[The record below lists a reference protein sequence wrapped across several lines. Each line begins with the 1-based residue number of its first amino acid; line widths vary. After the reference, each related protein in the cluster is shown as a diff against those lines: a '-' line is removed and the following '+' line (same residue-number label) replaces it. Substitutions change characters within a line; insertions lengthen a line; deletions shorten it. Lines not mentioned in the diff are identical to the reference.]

1 MKDAG
6 LKTLA
11 KKYSLITETQ
21 VNEFDFGSGGEM
33 SSADASGSSSDTRPI
48 AALDWKLSGLYEPE
62 SPEQTK
68 QTEAALKELTNTL
81 SKLNKDL
88 QMWQIKHTKLGAN
101 DTVSK
106 EQLAQYIAKSIL
118 GITKLD

>member
-33 SSADASGSSSDTRPI
+33 SSADASGSDSDSTPI
-48 AALDWKLSGLYEPE
+48 TALDWRLSGLYEPE

-68 QTEAALKELTNTL
+68 QTEDALKELTNTL

-88 QMWQIKHTKLGAN
+88 QMWQTKHTKLGAS

>member
-33 SSADASGSSSDTRPI
+33 SSADASGSGSDTRPI
-48 AALDWKLSGLYEPE
+48 VALDWRLSGLYEPE

-68 QTEAALKELTNTL
+68 QTEDALKELTNTL
-81 SKLNKDL
+81 SKFNKDL
-88 QMWQIKHTKLGAN
+88 QMWQTKYTKLGAS

>member
-1 MKDAG
+1 MKDPG

-33 SSADASGSSSDTRPI
+33 SSADASVGSTDSNPTT
-48 AALDWKLSGLYEPE
+48 ALDWRLSGLYEPE

-81 SKLNKDL
+81 SKLTKDL
-88 QMWQIKHTKLGAN
+88 QMWQTKYTKLGSN

>member
-1 MKDAG
+1 MKDPG

-48 AALDWKLSGLYEPE
+48 VALDWRLSGLYEPE
-62 SPEQTK
+62 TTEQTK
-68 QTEAALKELTNTL
+68 QTEDALKELTNTL

-88 QMWQIKHTKLGAN
+88 QMWQTKHTKLGAR

-118 GITKLD
+118 SITKLD

>member
-21 VNEFDFGSGGEM
+21 VNEFDFSSGGEM
-33 SSADASGSSSDTRPI
+33 SSADASVSSSDSNPI
-48 AALDWKLSGLYEPE
+48 TALDWRLSGLYEPE
-62 SPEQTK
+62 SLEQTK

-81 SKLNKDL
+81 SKFNKDL
-88 QMWQIKHTKLGAN
+88 QMWQTKHTKLGAS

>member
-1 MKDAG
+1 MKDPG

-33 SSADASGSSSDTRPI
+33 SSADASGSDSDLTPTT
-48 AALDWKLSGLYEPE
+48 ALDWRLSGLYEPE

-81 SKLNKDL
+81 SKLTKDL
-88 QMWQIKHTKLGAN
+88 QIWQTKHTKLGAN

>member
-33 SSADASGSSSDTRPI
+33 SSADAPNKTNGSCFKR
-48 AALDWKLSGLYEPE
+48 AY
-62 SPEQTK
+62 
-68 QTEAALKELTNTL
+68 
-81 SKLNKDL
+81 
-88 QMWQIKHTKLGAN
+88 
-101 DTVSK
+101 
-106 EQLAQYIAKSIL
+106 
-118 GITKLD
+118 

>member
-33 SSADASGSSSDTRPI
+33 SSADASGSNSDSTPTT
-48 AALDWKLSGLYEPE
+48 ALDWRLSGLYEPE

-81 SKLNKDL
+81 SKLTKDL
-88 QMWQIKHTKLGAN
+88 QMWQTKYTKLGAS

>member
-33 SSADASGSSSDTRPI
+33 SSADASVSSADSNPI
-48 AALDWKLSGLYEPE
+48 TALDWRLSGLYEPE
-62 SPEQTK
+62 TPEQTK
-68 QTEAALKELTNTL
+68 QTEDALKELTNTL
-81 SKLNKDL
+81 SKFNKDL
-88 QMWQIKHTKLGAN
+88 QMWQTKHTKLGAS

>member
-33 SSADASGSSSDTRPI
+33 SSVDASVSSSDTRPI
-48 AALDWKLSGLYEPE
+48 VALDWRLSGLYEPE

-68 QTEAALKELTNTL
+68 QTEDALKELTNTL

-88 QMWQIKHTKLGAN
+88 QMWQTKHTKLGAS

>member
-33 SSADASGSSSDTRPI
+33 SSADASGSDSDLTPTT
-48 AALDWKLSGLYEPE
+48 ALDWRLSGLYEPE

-88 QMWQIKHTKLGAN
+88 QMWQTKHTKLGAS